1 MLAALLDWKL
11 DAALGSCLL
20 LGLRHGFDYDHL
32 AAISDITAVEQKWWQ
47 GLRLGLTYALGHAFT
62 VAALGFA
69 VIGMNLGLPT
79 TVDHWSEKLIGLTLI
94 ALGLGVAIGILR
106 QPEHPHHHGRIESR
120 LAIAINGIL
129 WMLWQLR
136 RLVDPSARRPER
148 FRWIYTGRS
157 VFLIGMLHGI
167 GAETPSQL
175 ALFFLTANLG
185 GRTQGILGL
194 AAFALGLVTM
204 NGLMT
209 ASLGGAFHLSGNH
222 HPRLFN
228 LIAWT
233 GALYSC
239 AIGIVFLFG
248 ISDWLPTLGG

>member
-1 MLAALLDWKL
+1 VLAPLLDWKL

-32 AAISDITAVEQKWWQ
+32 AAISDITAVEQKWFT
-47 GLRLGLTYALGHAFT
+47 GLRLGLTYALGHAAM
-62 VAALGFA
+62 VAALG
-69 VIGMNLGLPT
+69 IGVLELNLGLPT
-79 TVDHWSEKLIGLTLI
+79 GIDHWTEKLIGLTLI

-106 QPEHPHHHGRIESR
+106 RHDHPHHNRIESR
-120 LAIAINGIL
+120 LAIAINGLL
-129 WMLWQLR
+129 WAIWQLR
-136 RLVDPSARRPER
+136 RLFSPALPRPAR
-148 FRWIYTGRS
+148 FRWIYSGKS
-157 VFLIGMLHGI
+157 VFLIGVLHGI

-175 ALFFLTANLG
+175 ALFLLAANLG

-194 AAFALGLVTM
+194 SAFCCGLILM

-209 ASLGGAFHLSGNH
+209 GALGGAFRASGNH
-222 HPRLFN
+222 HPRLFH

-233 GALYSC
+233 GAIYSC

-248 ISDWLPTLGG
+248 IADKLPALGG